1 MSHAFEA
8 LCKKPEQPFSAD
20 RACSNRAAPAH
31 NCSSLTGHGKER
43 RADRP
48 ERVKRFILAETSS
61 CDTSCIAKCCP
72 KTIIRR
78 RRRRRRSKSR
88 SRSRKKEKEK
98 KTENNLYKQMCDY
111 HCGSLTPNAEPEI
124 LPTSLPWTVQP
135 WVSELCDRFFL
146 KRGNGQGISHDD
158 S

>member
-72 KTIIRR
+72 KRSFEEEEEEEAKAEAEAGRR
-78 RRRRRRSKSR
+78 RRRRKQ
-88 SRSRKKEKEK
+88 
-98 KTENNLYKQMCDY
+98 KTIYINKCVIIIV
-111 HCGSLTPNAEPEI
+111 GP
-124 LPTSLPWTVQP
+124 
-135 WVSELCDRFFL
+135 
-146 KRGNGQGISHDD
+146 
-158 S
+158 